1 MLDDPETS
9 RKLILDTNQP
19 EVRVLLVRA
28 TGKEIATAGKLIE
41 ESQAATFLR
50 RNH

>member
-1 MLDDPETS
+1 MRARRPASGFSLLEM
-9 RKLILDTNQP
+9 
-19 EVRVLLVRA
+19 LLVRA

-41 ESQAATFLR
+41 ESQAAIFLR